1 MTVTEQDV
9 KTIKSILEELRIYRN
24 NDVVTREMV
33 TDGLYSDEIELAEK
47 LGITID

>member
-1 MTVTEQDV
+1 MTGTEQDV

-24 NDVVTREMV
+24 NDETREMA
-33 TDGLYSDEIELAEK
+33 TDGLYGDEIELAEK